1 MDILKNRETYPFME
15 KNSKIKNIKAREI
28 LDSRG
33 NPTIEVELETDFG
46 VFRGSVPSGAS
57 KGKYEAVEL
66 RDGLDARPS
75 REAGGPV
82 LGKRYHGMGVL
93 KAVKNVNEI
102 IGPKLIGEDT
112 ANQTKIDEILINLD
126 GTENKAKLGANAIL
140 PVSMAVCRAAAAAK
154 NLSLYQH
161 INEIYTGLTCVKLTP
176 VRPVSLP
183 IPCFNVIN
191 GGAHAG
197 NDLDVQEFMI
207 VPHTHPRGGYPS
219 FSENLQVAS
228 EIYHQLK
235 EILEKKFGKLATN
248 LGDEGGFA
256 PPIRFP
262 QEAIELILEAAKKLN
277 YEVKIILDVAASQF
291 FKNGKY
297 RMKIGVFSREGLLNY
312 YSDLIQK
319 YPIMG
324 LEDPFSEDDFAG
336 WKMLNSKFLIPNS
349 KFLIIGDDLTVTNP
363 RRIKMAKE
371 KEDCNA
377 MILKINQIGTITEA
391 LEAAKLAKEFG
402 WKIIVSHRSGE
413 TNDDFISDFAV
424 GIGADFIKAG
434 APARGERVA
443 KYNRLLKIE
452 EELRWAS

>member
-1 MDILKNRETYPFME
+1 M
-15 KNSKIKNIKAREI
+15 SKIKEIKAREI

-46 VFRGSVPSGAS
+46 KFLASVPSGAS
-57 KGKYEAVEL
+57 KGKYEAAEL
-66 RDGLDARPS
+66 RDG
-75 REAGGPV
+75 
-82 LGKRYHGMGVL
+82 GKRYFGKGVL

-102 IGPKLIGEDT
+102 IGPKLIGKDST
-112 ANQTKIDEILINLD
+112 NQKEIDEILINLD
-126 GTENKAKLGANAIL
+126 GTEDKSKLGANAVCG
-140 PVSMAVCRAAAAAK
+140 VSMAVCRAGAKAK
-154 NLSLYQH
+154 NLPLYQY
-161 INEIYTGLTCVKLTP
+161 IEEVYRGQTPVKLAEVCP
-176 VRPVSLP
+176 QPA
-183 IPCFNVIN
+183 FNIIN

-207 VPHTHPRGGYPS
+207 VPQEKK
-219 FSENLQVAS
+219 FSENLRVAS

-291 FKNGKY
+291 FKNDKY

-312 YSDLIQK
+312 YSDLIKK

-324 LEDPFSEDDFAG
+324 LEDPFAEDDFAA

-371 KEDCNA
+371 KELCNG
-377 MILKINQIGTITEA
+377 IIVKINQIGTVTEA
-391 LEAAKLAKEFG
+391 IEATKLAKSG
-402 WKIIVSHRSGE
+402 YPQGGSWKIMVSHRSGE
-413 TNDDFISDFAV
+413 TIDDFIADFVV
-424 GIGADFIKAG
+424 GIGAEFIKTG

-443 KYNRLLKIE
+443 KYNRLLRIE
-452 EELRWAS
+452 EEIRSAS

>member
-1 MDILKNRETYPFME
+1 ME
-15 KNSKIKNIKAREI
+15 KNSKIKNIKARKI

-33 NPTIEVELETDFG
+33 NPTVEVELETDLGKFLA
-46 VFRGSVPSGAS
+46 SVPSGAS
-57 KGKYEAVEL
+57 KGKYEAMEL

-207 VPHTHPRGGYPS
+207 VPQKMS

-391 LEAAKLAKEFG
+391 LEAAKLAKSFG

-413 TNDDFISDFAV
+413 TNDDFISDLAV

>member
-1 MDILKNRETYPFME
+1 MDILKNRDCPFME

-57 KGKYEAVEL
+57 KGKYEAMEL

-207 VPHTHPRGGYPS
+207 VPQKMS

-391 LEAAKLAKEFG
+391 LEAAKLAKSFG

-413 TNDDFISDFAV
+413 TNDDFISDLAV

>member
-1 MDILKNRETYPFME
+1 MD
-15 KNSKIKNIKAREI
+15 KNSKIKSIKAREI

-33 NPTIEVELETDFG
+33 NPTVEVELETDFG
-46 VFRGSVPSGAS
+46 IFRASVPSGAS

-66 RDGLDARPS
+66 RDG
-75 REAGGPV
+75 
-82 LGKRYHGMGVL
+82 GKRYNGKGVL
-93 KAVKNVNEI
+93 KAVRNVNKI
-102 IGPKLIGEDT
+102 IAPKLKGKDV
-112 ANQTKIDEILINLD
+112 TKQEEIDKLMIKLD
-126 GTENKAKLGANAIL
+126 GKKNKSHLGANAIL
-140 PVSMAVCRAAAAAK
+140 PVSVAVCRAGAFAK
-154 NLSLYQH
+154 NLPLWKHVNQMM
-161 INEIYTGLTCVKLTP
+161 EIGSP
-176 VRPVSLP
+176 S
-183 IPCFNVIN
+183 IPQACFNIIE

-197 NDLDVQEFMI
+197 NDLDFQEFMI
-207 VPHTHPRGGYPS
+207 VPHTRPKGGYSS
-219 FSENLQVAS
+219 FSDNLRVAS

-235 EILEKKFGKLATN
+235 EILEKKFGQLAAN

-262 QEAIELILEAAKKLN
+262 QEAIELILEAAKKLD
-277 YEVKIILDVAASQF
+277 YEIKIILDVAASQF

-391 LEAAKLAKEFG
+391 LEAAKLAKSFG

-413 TNDDFISDFAV
+413 TNDDFISDLAV

-452 EELRWAS
+452 EELRLASPEVRTSC

>member
-1 MDILKNRETYPFME
+1 MITYKNKT
-15 KNSKIKNIKAREI
+15 SKIKRIKAREI

-57 KGKYEAVEL
+57 KGKYEAEEL
-66 RDGLDARPS
+66 RDGLDAIPS

-207 VPHTHPRGGYPS
+207 VPQKMS

-377 MILKINQIGTITEA
+377 IILKINQIGTITEA
-391 LEAAKLAKEFG
+391 LEAAKLAKSFG

-413 TNDDFISDFAV
+413 TNDDFISDLAV